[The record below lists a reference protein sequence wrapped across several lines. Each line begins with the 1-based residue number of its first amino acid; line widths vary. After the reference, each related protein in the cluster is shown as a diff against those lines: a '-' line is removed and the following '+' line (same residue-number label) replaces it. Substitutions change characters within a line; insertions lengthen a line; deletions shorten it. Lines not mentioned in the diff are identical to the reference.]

1 MNPDIQNLQNQIDVL
16 QKKINNLS
24 SSSTIDRNVETALR
38 ERLGLPSPNFTG
50 TFTYVSDVVL
60 NNLGGGSYSMTK
72 TIKTLTFIQGVLI
85 SNV

>member
-1 MNPDIQNLQNQIDVL
+1 MNPDIQQLQNQVNDL
-16 QKKINNLS
+16 QKKNDNLS

-60 NNLGGGSYSMTK
+60 NNLGGGNWSITK